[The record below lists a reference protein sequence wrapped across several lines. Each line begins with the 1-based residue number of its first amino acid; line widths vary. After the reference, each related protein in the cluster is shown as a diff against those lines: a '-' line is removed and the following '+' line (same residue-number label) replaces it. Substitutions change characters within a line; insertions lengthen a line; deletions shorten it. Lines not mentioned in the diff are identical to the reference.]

1 MIIFVLGCVICAIYG
16 LGVPVLILF
25 LPKKYPL
32 NSAVHQHKE
41 NLKNNKAELQK

>member
-1 MIIFVLGCVICAIYG
+1 
-16 LGVPVLILF
+16 

-41 NLKNNKAELQK
+41 NLKNNKAELQKWEKLHKDGVITDEEFKMQKAALE